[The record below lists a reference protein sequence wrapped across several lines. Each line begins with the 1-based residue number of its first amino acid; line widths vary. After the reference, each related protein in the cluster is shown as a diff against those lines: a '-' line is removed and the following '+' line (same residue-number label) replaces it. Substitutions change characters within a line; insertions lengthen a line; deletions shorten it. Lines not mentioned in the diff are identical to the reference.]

1 MTLTKLALD
10 DVQQSVDLR
19 TAVEALLTDGPQ
31 TFTPLP
37 LPPEPAHLEEAET
50 DHSGPTRVV
59 EMKIRYYTDG
69 RCPTGDLVGGHFVG
83 PMAREE

>member
-31 TFTPLP
+31 TFTP
-37 LPPEPAHLEEAET
+37 PEPEPEPEHLVEAVYHP
-50 DHSGPTRVV
+50 DTR
-59 EMKIRYYTDG
+59 KIS
-69 RCPTGDLVGGHFVG
+69 TGDLVGLNFVG